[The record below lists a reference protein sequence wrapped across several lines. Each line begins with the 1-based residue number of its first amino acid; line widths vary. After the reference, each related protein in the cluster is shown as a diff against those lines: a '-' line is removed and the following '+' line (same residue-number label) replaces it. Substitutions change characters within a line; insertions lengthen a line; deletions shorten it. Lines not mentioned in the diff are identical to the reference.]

1 MKEFY
6 QLLINTHYYKTREEI
21 VKKIQFANSIDW
33 LNEQDSIELMQ
44 EINVA
49 YPIVTPTTPTPTGTV
64 TPAPTVQGQI
74 QQ

>member
-21 VKKIQFANSIDW
+21 VKKIQFANAIDW
-33 LNEQDSIELMQ
+33 LNGQDTIELMQ

-49 YPIVTPTTPTPTGTV
+49 YPIVTPTTPAGTV
-64 TPAPTVQGQI
+64 TPAQPTVQ
-74 QQ
+74 